1 MENKKASSMTRI
13 LVSNEIKKNF
23 IIPMLQMLES
33 IDENCNMSED
43 DFKKYRKSILD
54 SGNDTIRKVERHLSN
69 VDMKFAIEKRT
80 NNDSRFNK

>member
-1 MENKKASSMTRI
+1 MENKKASFMTRA

-33 IDENCNMSED
+33 IDGNYNISD
-43 DFKKYRKSILD
+43 DEFKKYRKSILD

-69 VDMKFAIEKRT
+69 VDMKFVIEQRL
-80 NNDSRFNK
+80 NNDSKFNK